1 MAGGSKKFGNPG
13 GRGVKNVAI
22 HGGGVDFF
30 WNNPLLMPLL

>member
-22 HGGGVDFF
+22 HGGGGGFF
-30 WNNPLLMPLL
+30 LE